1 MPELGLKLHQ
11 RRNGRAP
18 CGLGAGEM
26 AKGDPQQKDDIG
38 ELMILN
44 DHIYIIHIYIY
55 IWELC
60 VYLYIQITIH
70 IYIYIYTHT
79 HTYIY
84 MKLCGIIVT
93 I

>member
-1 MPELGLKLHQ
+1 MFDRTMPELGLKLHQ

-26 AKGDPQQKDDIG
+26 AKSDPQQKDDIG

-55 IWELC
+55 GSY
-60 VYLYIQITIH
+60 V
-70 IYIYIYTHT
+70 YIYI
-79 HTYIY
+79 
-84 MKLCGIIVT
+84 
-93 I
+93 